1 MRAVTGGGRPRIV
14 LNTPNRGVLPELDDN
29 DVIEAFCT
37 VDKTGVVPLPVG
49 PVPDHALALVRDV
62 KRYER
67 LTVEAIGSHSRDS
80 AVMALMAHPLVGSY
94 SLATSL
100 VDDYLAAHRPHV
112 GEWR

>member
-1 MRAVTGGGRPRIV
+1 M
-14 LNTPNRGVLPELDDN
+14 DDN

-37 VDKTGVVPLPVG
+37 VDETGVVPLPVG
-49 PVPDHALALVRDV
+49 AVPEHALALIRDV

-67 LTVEAIGSHSRDS
+67 LTVDAIAQRSRDL

-100 VDDYLAAHRPHV
+100 VDDYLVAHRPYV